1 MPGLDG
7 LDTMRIVRQLD
18 GYRELPIIAVT
29 AKAMVGDREK
39 CIEAGATDYI
49 AKPVNVDVLLATLW
63 RALQATHDVN
73 REFDS
78 LLETLAGLAAANIVL
93 VETLHEHGVVD
104 KTHFAHAFARAL
116 DTLAP
121 EHRGGM
127 IEHVLRNMRDRCMN
141 LPAGEPSDAQEWIW
155 QFLS

>member
-1 MPGLDG
+1 MTRDAG
-7 LDTMRIVRQLD
+7 
-18 GYRELPIIAVT
+18 EF
-29 AKAMVGDREK
+29 
-39 CIEAGATDYI
+39 EA
-49 AKPVNVDVLLATLW
+49 
-63 RALQATHDVN
+63 
-73 REFDS
+73 

-93 VETLHEHGVVD
+93 VETLHEPKVLD
-104 KTHFAHAFARAL
+104 KTHFAHAFGRAL

-141 LPAGEPSDAQEWIW
+141 LPAGAPSDAREWIN

>member
-1 MPGLDG
+1 VES
-7 LDTMRIVRQLD
+7 IA
-18 GYRELPIIAVT
+18 GYGDVT
-29 AKAMVGDREK
+29 
-39 CIEAGATDYI
+39 
-49 AKPVNVDVLLATLW
+49 
-63 RALQATHDVN
+63 

-78 LLETLAGLAAANIVL
+78 LLETMAGLAAANIVL
-93 VETLHEHGVVD
+93 IETLHEKGVVD

-141 LPAGEPSDAQEWIW
+141 LPGGKSSDAQQWLNEI
-155 QFLS
+155 LDRR